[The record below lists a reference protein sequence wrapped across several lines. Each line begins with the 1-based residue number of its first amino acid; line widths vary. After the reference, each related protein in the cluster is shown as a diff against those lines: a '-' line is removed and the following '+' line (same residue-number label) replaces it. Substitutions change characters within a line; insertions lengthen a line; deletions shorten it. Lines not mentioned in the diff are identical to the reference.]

1 MEKIKV
7 RVLSGFRVT
16 IPEEARN
23 RLPIKIGEEL
33 DFTVEGNRL
42 IYTVKE
48 LPEDPVF
55 AMMGLARGKER
66 GLGEAEEAVIGEI
79 KDKLE
84 RSQG

>member
-1 MEKIKV
+1 MEKKRV
-7 RVLSGFRVT
+7 KVLSGFRVT
-16 IPEEARN
+16 IPEGARN

-42 IYTVKE
+42 VYTVKE

-55 AMMGLARGKER
+55 AMMGLAGGEAQE
-66 GLGEAEEAVIGEI
+66 LGEAEEAVIGEV
-79 KDKLE
+79 KDKLK

>member
-1 MEKIKV
+1 M
-7 RVLSGFRVT
+7 
-16 IPEEARN
+16 
-23 RLPIKIGEEL
+23 
-33 DFTVEGNRL
+33 EGNRL
-42 IYTVKE
+42 VYIVKE

-66 GLGEAEEAVIGEI
+66 KLSEVEEAVIGEV

>member
-16 IPEEARN
+16 IPEEARS

-33 DFTVEGNRL
+33 DFTMEGNRL
-42 IYTVKE
+42 VYTVKE

-55 AMMGLARGKER
+55 AMMGLARGKARE
-66 GLGEAEEAVIGEI
+66 LGEAEEAVIGEM